1 MKTTRIL
8 IISWIVLL
16 LLAGCNPKSPDA
28 VPVTEP
34 GDDGVPEGIEEES
47 GYPVSPPMEM
57 PEEGYPIA
65 EIESEF
71 PQGPEFIIDRP
82 VKASDSTVSGTGP
95 AGVPIKLIDVSE
107 VGVVLAE
114 TTINADGT
122 FTFTLQDPLQSG
134 HSIGLQLGDVENTDF
149 NPDDFLYSDTYY
161 ERPLVG
167 ILFDLLVV
175 E

>member
-1 MKTTRIL
+1 MKRLCLILCIL
-8 IISWIVLL
+8 ILSLSLTSCKDKILETPSDTEVL
-16 LLAGCNPKSPDA
+16 
-28 VPVTEP
+28 P
-34 GDDGVPEGIEEES
+34 GEVLETQES

-82 VKASDSTVSGTGP
+82 VKATDSAVSGIGP

>member
-1 MKTTRIL
+1 MKKLTLIL
-8 IISWIVLL
+8 CALL
-16 LLAGCNPKSPDA
+16 LSLSMASCKDKML
-28 VPVTEP
+28 EP
-34 GDDGVPEGIEEES
+34 TIDSEALPEEIQQDQES

-57 PEEGYPIA
+57 PEEGYPIT

-71 PQGPEFIIDRP
+71 PQGPEFLIDRP
-82 VKASDSTVSGTGP
+82 VKASDSTVTGTGP

-114 TTINADGT
+114 TTIGADGT
-122 FTFTLQDPLQSG
+122 FTFTLQSPLQSG
-134 HSIGLQLGDVENTDF
+134 HSIGLQLGNIESTDL
-149 NPDDFLYSDTYY
+149 NPDDFLYSETYY

-167 ILFDLLVV
+167 ILFDMLVV